1 MTSEG
6 LQPIGV
12 VPKGP
17 RGVPKFEHIVQY
29 STVSFSDSLLPR
41 EHGAYAE
48 LAFPLVT
55 GLAAGGPT
63 VAGVAFS
70 LAAVAL
76 FLAHE
81 PAAVMLGR
89 RGARLQQQL
98 GSAARVRLWWLTAV
112 GLAAAALGL
121 VVGSPDTRLAALVPA
136 GFAVLLAPAMIRGE
150 VKTLGAEILV
160 VAHFSTT
167 LMPLAVEG
175 GAGWS
180 FAWAA
185 SGVWFVSYTLGTVAV
200 HALKAA
206 HKQTAGAANLGV
218 LVPVLCLAAAAFGVG
233 AAATGRAPTLWG
245 LALVPSALVV
255 FIVWGLRVHP
265 RRLKRVGWSLVAANL
280 VTLGLLLGG

>member
-1 MTSEG
+1 VAAHT
-6 LQPIGV
+6 
-12 VPKGP
+12 
-17 RGVPKFEHIVQY
+17 
-29 STVSFSDSLLPR
+29 TLLPR

-48 LAFPLVT
+48 LAFPLAT

-63 VAGVAFS
+63 LAGVAFS

-98 GSAARVRLWWLTAV
+98 GGAARVRLWWLTAI
-112 GLAAAALGL
+112 GLGAAALGL
-121 VVGSPDTRLAALVPA
+121 VLGSADTRLAALVPA
-136 GFAVLLAPAMIRGE
+136 GFAVLLVPAMVRGE

-175 GAGWS
+175 GAGWD

-185 SGVWFVSYTLGTVAV
+185 STVWFVSYTLGTVAV
-200 HALKAA
+200 HALKAS
-206 HKQTAGAANLGV
+206 HKQTAAAGRLGAV
-218 LVPVLCLAAAAFGVG
+218 VPALCLAAIALGVTV
-233 AAATGRAPTLWG
+233 AATHRVPALWG

-255 FIVWGLRVHP
+255 VVVWGLRVHP
-265 RRLKRVGWSLVAANL
+265 RWLKRVGWSLVAANL
-280 VTLGLLLGG
+280 VTLGLLLAG

>member
-1 MTSEG
+1 VADSPPDLPLPHHGHTA
-6 LQPIGV
+6 Q
-12 VPKGP
+12 
-17 RGVPKFEHIVQY
+17 IVAL
-29 STVSFSDSLLPR
+29 STTLLPR

-48 LAFPLVT
+48 LAFPLAT
-55 GLAAGGPT
+55 GLAAAGPT

-70 LAAVAL
+70 LAAVVL

-89 RGARLQQQL
+89 RGARLQQAL
-98 GSAARVRLWWLTAV
+98 GGAARFRLRWLTAV
-112 GLAAAALGL
+112 GLGAAALGL
-121 VVGSPDTRLAALVPA
+121 ILGSADTRLAALVPA
-136 GFAVLLAPAMIRGE
+136 GFAVLLVPAMVRGE
-150 VKTLGAEILV
+150 VKTLGPEILV

-185 SGVWFVSYTLGTVAV
+185 SGVWFVSYTLGTIAV

-206 HKQTAGAANLGV
+206 HKQTPVAGRLGAAVPALSLAVIALGV
-218 LVPVLCLAAAAFGVG
+218 V
-233 AAATGRAPTLWG
+233 AATSGRAPIAWG
-245 LALVPSALVV
+245 LALVPPALVV
-255 FIVWGLRVHP
+255 LVVWGMRVHP

-280 VTLGLLLGG
+280 VTLGLLLAG